1 MDHTVKRRER
11 WLGIFTL
18 AGFLSV
24 WAGFFVVLNLGI
36 VVVWWISQAGLTAP
50 DLEQFAAM
58 SSAPVP
64 GWLIAGSSVVQFGG
78 MLVFTLVGAWLV
90 TRVRRARLGG
100 STGAPNTLSAQLA
113 NRPAAA
119 IGWLAALGGG
129 LTIGW
134 FPAWLSAQI
143 KTWFPMLD
151 LGAVASIGSVLH
163 DGDVA
168 TRMTLIL
175 IITIAA
181 PICEELLF
189 RGWLW
194 SALERWM
201 SPAGVIL
208 TTSVLFAAFHLDPA
222 QAIPLIVT
230 GCFFGWLRYTTNAVG
245 PAIAAH
251 MTNNT
256 LAVYLMLQPS
266 PPAMDN
272 AFLVTS
278 IVVTIAMAMGVYR
291 AVLDRHLIRIPK
303 AVY

>member
-1 MDHTVKRRER
+1 
-11 WLGIFTL
+11 
-18 AGFLSV
+18 
-24 WAGFFVVLNLGI
+24 
-36 VVVWWISQAGLTAP
+36 
-50 DLEQFAAM
+50 M
-58 SSAPVP
+58 SSQSVP
-64 GWLIAGSSVVQFGG
+64 GWLIAGTSVVQFGG
-78 MLVFTLVGAWLV
+78 MLCLTLCGAWLV
-90 TRVRRARLGG
+90 ARIRRTRLPESSDGLNSVIGQLG
-100 STGAPNTLSAQLA
+100 
-113 NRPAAA
+113 NRPAAG

-151 LGAVASIGSVLH
+151 LGAVASVGSVLQ
-163 DGDVA
+163 DGGVA
-168 TRMTLIL
+168 SRLTLIL

-201 SPAGVIL
+201 SPAAVIL

-222 QAIPLIVT
+222 QAIPLVVT
-230 GCFFGWLRYTTNAVG
+230 GCFFGWLRYTTDAVG

-256 LAVYLMLQPS
+256 LAV
-266 PPAMDN
+266 
-272 AFLVTS
+272 
-278 IVVTIAMAMGVYR
+278 
-291 AVLDRHLIRIPK
+291 
-303 AVY
+303 

>member
-1 MDHTVKRRER
+1 M
-11 WLGIFTL
+11 FL
-18 AGFLSV
+18 AA
-24 WAGFFVVLNLGI
+24 WAVFFVVLNLGT
-36 VVVWWISQAGLTAP
+36 VVAWWVSQSGFTAP
-50 DLEQFAAM
+50 DLDLFLAM
-58 SSAPVP
+58 SSEPVP
-64 GWLIAGSSVVQFGG
+64 GWLIAGSSVVQFAG
-78 MLVFTLVGAWLV
+78 MLCLTLFGAWLV
-90 TRVRRARLGG
+90 ARVRRARLLDTDGI
-100 STGAPNTLSAQLA
+100 PNTLTAQLA

-143 KTWFPMLD
+143 KAWFPMLD
-151 LGAVASIGSVLH
+151 LGAVASVGSILH

-168 TRMTLIL
+168 SRLTLIL

-201 SPAGVIL
+201 SPMGVIL
-208 TTSVLFAAFHLDPA
+208 TTSVLFAAFHLDPS

-230 GCFFGWLRYTTNAVG
+230 GCFFGWLRYTTNAIG

-266 PPAMDN
+266 PPAIDS

-278 IVVTIAMAMGVYR
+278 IIVTIAMAMGVYR
-291 AVLDRHLIRIPK
+291 AVLDRHLIQLPK
-303 AVY
+303 SVY